1 MDGNAGLPP
10 VRLGVVGCGSI
21 WHRAH
26 APALA
31 RLADR
36 FTVVGV
42 CSRTEESAALAAA
55 SLPGVPAFTTTAD
68 LLGVP
73 GLEAVLIATPTVENA
88 AVVTSVLRA
97 GKHVLVEKPLAC
109 NDDEAAV
116 LCAEAARHRVVAM
129 VAENFRYMAGVQE
142 ARRLLTEGAI
152 GPPSLAVCTS
162 LGTID
167 VGRLAEWRQDHRHEG
182 GFLLDGGVHFAAQL
196 RELFG
201 ELSVVGATAGSRDPR
216 LGRYDSLTCH
226 ATSAAGVQVVLT
238 FVRTAAATSGG
249 ESRVAVFGPIGQLF
263 LDRDT
268 LTVNGQFATVGGD
281 SRGFD
286 TEYLDFWN
294 AIRRGET
301 VRSTFDQGRRDM
313 QLILAALRVARGC

>member
-1 MDGNAGLPP
+1 MDGKAGLPP
-10 VRLGVVGCGSI
+10 VKLGVVGCGAI

-26 APALA
+26 APSLA

-42 CSRTEESAALAAA
+42 CSRTEGNAARVAT
-55 SLPGVPAFTTTAD
+55 SLPGVSVFTKTAD
-68 LLGVP
+68 LLGLP

-88 AVVTSVLRA
+88 AVVTSALRA
-97 GKHVLVEKPLAC
+97 GKHVMVEKPLAC

-116 LCAEAARHRVVAM
+116 LCAEAARHQMVAM

-162 LGTID
+162 LGSID

-182 GFLLDGGVHFAAQL
+182 GFLLDGGVHFAAKL
-196 RELFG
+196 RVLFG
-201 ELSVVGATAGSRDPR
+201 ELSVVGATTGSRDPR

-226 ATSAAGVQVVLT
+226 ATGATGVYIVLT

-249 ESRVAVFGPIGQLF
+249 ESRVAVFGPNGQLV
-263 LDRDT
+263 LDRDK
-268 LTVNGQFATVGGD
+268 LTVNGQLATVGGD
-281 SRGFD
+281 SHGFD
-286 TEYLDFWN
+286 TEYLEFWN
-294 AIRRGET
+294 AIRLGNP
-301 VRSTFDQGRRDM
+301 VRSTFDEGRRDM
-313 QLILAALRVARGC
+313 QLILAALRAARGS